1 MQIEQSVLIIRQ
13 YQDQCGIKGL
23 LETLEEMQM
32 CYDDLNHQEALA
44 FRTFMAMGREFFAPV
59 EKETV

>member
-13 YQDQCGIKGL
+13 YQDQWGINGL

-32 CYDDLNHQEALA
+32 CYDDLNDKEAMA
-44 FRTFMAMGREFFAPV
+44 FRVFMAMGREMFAPV

>member
-1 MQIEQSVLIIRQ
+1 MQIDQSILIIRQ
-13 YQDQCGIKGL
+13 YQDQWGINGL

>member
-1 MQIEQSVLIIRQ
+1 MQIEQSILIIRQ
-13 YQDQCGIKGL
+13 YQDQWGINGL

-44 FRTFMAMGREFFAPV
+44 FRTFMAMGREFFTPV

>member
-1 MQIEQSVLIIRQ
+1 MQIEKSILIIRQ
-13 YQDQCGIKGL
+13 YQDQWGINGL

-32 CYDDLNHQEALA
+32 CYDDLNDQEALA
-44 FRTFMAMGREFFAPV
+44 FRVFMAMGREMFAPV

>member
-1 MQIEQSVLIIRQ
+1 MQIEQSILIIRQ
-13 YQDQCGIKGL
+13 YQDQWGINGL
-23 LETLEEMQM
+23 LETLEEMHL

>member
-1 MQIEQSVLIIRQ
+1 MQIDQSVLIIRQ
-13 YQDQCGIKGL
+13 YQDQWGINGL

>member
-1 MQIEQSVLIIRQ
+1 MQIEQSILIIRQ
-13 YQDQCGIKGL
+13 YQDQWGINGL

-32 CYDDLNHQEALA
+32 CYDDLNDQEAMA
-44 FRTFMAMGREFFAPV
+44 FRVFMAMGREMFAPV

>member
-1 MQIEQSVLIIRQ
+1 MQIEQAILIIRQ
-13 YQDQCGIKGL
+13 YQDQWGINGL

-32 CYDDLNHQEALA
+32 CYDDLNHQEAMA
-44 FRTFMAMGREFFAPV
+44 FRVFMAMGREMFAPV

>member
-1 MQIEQSVLIIRQ
+1 MQIEQSILIIRQ
-13 YQDQCGIKGL
+13 YQDQWGINGL

-32 CYDDLNHQEALA
+32 CYDDLNDQEALA
-44 FRTFMAMGREFFAPV
+44 FRVFMAMGREMFAPV

>member
-13 YQDQCGIKGL
+13 YQDQWGINGL

-32 CYDDLNHQEALA
+32 CYDDLNDQEALA
-44 FRTFMAMGREFFAPV
+44 FRVFMAMGREMFAPV

>member
-13 YQDQCGIKGL
+13 YQDQWGVKGL

-59 EKETV
+59 EKEIV